1 MLSEHDLLTRFRN
14 CGQIHGGELYLASAA
29 ACDFVA
35 ACQENDIAVLGI
47 EGFKVSGG
55 KKSPLLD
62 CIADYSAT
70 SADTW
75 QDFCQLCNEY
85 SHKFLAAQP
94 LDQNIVFNLVTMAED
109 EWCV

>member
-1 MLSEHDLLTRFRN
+1 VLSEQDLLTCFRHR
-14 CGQIHGGELYLASAA
+14 GQMHGDELYLSSTAA
-29 ACDFVA
+29 RDFVA
-35 ACQENDIAVLGI
+35 ACQENEIAVVGI

-55 KKSPLLD
+55 KRLPLLD
-62 CIADYSAT
+62 GIADYSAT

-75 QDFCQLCNEY
+75 QDFCRLCNES

-94 LDQNIVFNLVTMAED
+94 LDQNLAFTLVTLSKD

>member
-14 CGQIHGGELYLASAA
+14 RGQIHGGELYLSSAA
-29 ACDFVA
+29 AHDFVA
-35 ACQENDIAVLGI
+35 ACQENAIAVVGI

-55 KKSPLLD
+55 KKLPLLD

-75 QDFCQLCNEY
+75 QDFCRLCNEY
-85 SHKFLAAQP
+85 SHKFLSAQP
-94 LDQNIVFNLVTMAED
+94 LDQNIVFNLVTMSQD